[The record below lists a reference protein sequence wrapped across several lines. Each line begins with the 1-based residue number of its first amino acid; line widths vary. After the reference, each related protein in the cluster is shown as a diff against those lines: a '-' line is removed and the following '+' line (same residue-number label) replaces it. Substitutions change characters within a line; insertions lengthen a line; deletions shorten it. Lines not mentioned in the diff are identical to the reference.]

1 MATFSNITLFC
12 YSYSSSLFS
21 QSLETTS
28 EKNRGK
34 STCEVEENTLL
45 NTNNLHS
52 WSIANLDNI
61 CWNWSGISCNNGGDV
76 YKIKLDNFSLSGTL
90 ESFDFLS
97 FPNLNHFS
105 LYNNSFYGPIPY
117 AIVNLSQLVLLDL
130 RLNRFVNSIPPEI
143 GRLRNLQFLNLGF
156 NNLDASER
164 TEGRA
169 LLKWKNTLSNAH
181 VLHSW
186 SIANL
191 DNICWN
197 WTGINCNN
205 VGDVYGI
212 TLVDFS
218 LSGTL
223 ESFDFISFPN
233 LIHFNLHNNSFIG
246 SIPYAIANLSR
257 LDFLDLSL
265 NRFVN
270 FIPPEIGRLRNL
282 QFLNLGFNN
291 LVAWKHAISSSY
303 TS

>member
-1 MATFSNITLFC
+1 MATSQILMCFVIL
-12 YSYSSSLFS
+12 LFS
-21 QSLETTS
+21 LCVDT
-28 EKNRGK
+28 
-34 STCEVEENTLL
+34 
-45 NTNNLHS
+45 
-52 WSIANLDNI
+52 
-61 CWNWSGISCNNGGDV
+61 
-76 YKIKLDNFSLSGTL
+76 
-90 ESFDFLS
+90 
-97 FPNLNHFS
+97 
-105 LYNNSFYGPIPY
+105 
-117 AIVNLSQLVLLDL
+117 
-130 RLNRFVNSIPPEI
+130 
-143 GRLRNLQFLNLGF
+143 
-156 NNLDASER
+156 ASER

-291 LVAWKHAISSSY
+291 LVGEIFSMGQFQQVLSSY
-303 TS
+303 QSLNNLTYVQTISMAQYLL